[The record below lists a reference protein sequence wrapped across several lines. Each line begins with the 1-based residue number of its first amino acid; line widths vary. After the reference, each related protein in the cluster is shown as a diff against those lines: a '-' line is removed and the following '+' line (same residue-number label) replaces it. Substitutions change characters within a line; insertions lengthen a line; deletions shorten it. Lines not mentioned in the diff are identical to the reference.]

1 MKSLQSTSTVC
12 SSVED
17 ASGAAS
23 EKGIIP
29 IGNCNGMFLAGTAIK
44 SYSIHCY
51 RFVLATV
58 AKACLG
64 TLAWER
70 DQVTSKT

>member
-1 MKSLQSTSTVC
+1 MLKMQVGQHPKRVS
-12 SSVED
+12 
-17 ASGAAS
+17 
-23 EKGIIP
+23 
-29 IGNCNGMFLAGTAIK
+29 IGNCNGMVLAGTAIK